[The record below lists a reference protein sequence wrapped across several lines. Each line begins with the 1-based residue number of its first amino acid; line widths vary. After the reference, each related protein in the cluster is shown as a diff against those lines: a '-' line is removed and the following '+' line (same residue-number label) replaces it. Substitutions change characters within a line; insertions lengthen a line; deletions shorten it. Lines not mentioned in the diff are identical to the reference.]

1 MNMQSIMAQAQK
13 LQRDITKKK
22 AEIDATVFEGK
33 SEWVEIKVN
42 GKKELVSFKIIYDGA
57 IENDDKEM
65 LEDMVSIALKD
76 AFQKVDKEIE
86 EKLGSYGS
94 SLNGLF

>member
-22 AEIDATVFEGK
+22 AEIDATIFEGK

-42 GKKELVSFKIIYDGA
+42 GKKELVSLKIVYDGT

-76 AFQKVDKEIE
+76 AFHKVDKEIE

>member
-42 GKKELVSFKIIYDGA
+42 GKKELVSFKIIYDGT

>member
-22 AEIDATVFEGK
+22 NEIDATIFEGK
-33 SEWVEIKVN
+33 SEWVEAKFN
-42 GKKELVSFKIIYDGA
+42 GKKELVSFKLLYEGTIG
-57 IENDDKEM
+57 EDDKEV

-76 AFQKVDKEIE
+76 AFGKIDKEIE
-86 EKLGSYGS
+86 DKLGSYGS

>member
-22 AEIDATVFEGK
+22 AEIDATIFEGK
-33 SEWVEIKVN
+33 SEWVEVKFN
-42 GKKELVSFKIIYDGA
+42 GKKELVSLKVLYEGPIAD
-57 IENDDKEM
+57 DDKEM
-65 LEDMVSIALKD
+65 LEDMVSLAIKD
-76 AFQKVDKEIE
+76 AFQKIDKEIE
-86 EKLGSYGS
+86 NKLGSYGS

>member
-22 AEIDATVFEGK
+22 AEIDATIFEGK

-42 GKKELVSFKIIYDGA
+42 GKKELVSLKIVYEGT

-76 AFQKVDKEIE
+76 AFHKVDKEIE

>member
-22 AEIDATVFEGK
+22 SEIDATVFEGK

-42 GKKELVSFKIIYDGA
+42 GKKELVSFKIVYDGT

>member
-42 GKKELVSFKIIYDGA
+42 GKKELVSFKIVYDGT